1 MARCKGRFA
10 MFGCAAAV
18 AIVAL
23 TCTKT
28 TTALDLSTSTDAELG
43 RAFRSAITDSSL
55 PLSFLTNSVGKAWK
69 KFTAASEPLAKT
81 LGVEPQ
87 KIVEKVENTGAKI
100 CASQIASKA
109 FSLASNANAKGV
121 SSFLGKIG
129 TSAMGLF
136 TDLCLNGF
144 KNVKERV
151 VKDNPQVSNVLSDT
165 IVCGGSGTTEKGCDH
180 FDKRGCKWED
190 ATNEC
195 VPCSCSDRF
204 KDACYKSKD
213 GAYLEEPARNA
224 FCAKTVVKTLGAISR
239 DVIVC
244 KESAIELTT
253 PGQSPSQYACKE
265 ES

>member
-55 PLSFLTNSVGKAWK
+55 PLSFLTNAVGKAWK

-151 VKDNPQVSNVLSDT
+151 VKDNPQVSNALSDT
-165 IVCGGSGTTEKGCDH
+165 IVCGGNATAQERCDDY
-180 FDKRGCKWED
+180 DKRGCKWD
-190 ATNEC
+190 PPNGC
-195 VPCSCSDRF
+195 VPCPCSDRF
-204 KDACYKSKD
+204 KDPCYNNTD
-213 GAYLEEPARNA
+213 TGAILGELARDA
-224 FCAKTVVKTLGAISR
+224 LCKKTVVKTLGATSG
-239 DVIVC
+239 DVKVC
-244 KESAIELTT
+244 KESAIEPTS
-253 PGQSPSQYACKE
+253 GQYACE
-265 ES
+265 RQS

>member
-1 MARCKGRFA
+1 

-55 PLSFLTNSVGKAWK
+55 PLSFLTNAVGKAWK

-151 VKDNPQVSNVLSDT
+151 VKDNPQVSNALSDT
-165 IVCGGSGTTEKGCDH
+165 IVCGGKATARERCDDY
-180 FDKRGCKWED
+180 DKRGCKWD
-190 ATNEC
+190 TTTNGC
-195 VPCSCSDRF
+195 VPCPCSDRF
-204 KDACYKSKD
+204 KVACFAESNVGKSLGELARDALCKKTILTTLASK
-213 GAYLEEPARNA
+213 G
-224 FCAKTVVKTLGAISR
+224 T
-239 DVIVC
+239 DVRVC
-244 KESAIELTT
+244 KENAKTTSAT
-253 PGQSPSQYACKE
+253 PGAETYECEPQS
-265 ES
+265 

>member
-1 MARCKGRFA
+1 

-100 CASQIASKA
+100 CASQIASNA

-165 IVCGGSGTTEKGCDH
+165 IVCGGNSTTKQGCDH
-180 FDKRGCKWED
+180 FDKRGCKWD
-190 ATNEC
+190 ATNGC
-195 VPCSCSDRF
+195 FPCSCSERF
-204 KDACYKSKD
+204 SNDCYNSND

-224 FCAKTVVKTLGAISR
+224 FCAKTVVKTLGAKSD
-239 DVIVC
+239 DVEVC
-244 KESAIELTT
+244 KDSAIGAT
-253 PGQSPSQYACKE
+253 PGPYACE
-265 ES
+265 DQQS